1 MYTVIS
7 QPGDCL
13 CSIAQREGFSNCGS
27 LRSVPANA
35 PFLDTVLA
43 PGSVVT
49 IPQAW
54 NTYFYAGLATG
65 RRYTIRYFSPIPVP
79 QPTSVRFVR
88 TVITPPA
95 DTDAIANIG
104 ISRYITRSTDGMG
117 ANNWVDDSHR
127 AYDQAACRDVNVFNI
142 DVFDQNAAGADV
154 VALVEAMM
162 PIYAPGGARIGS
174 QRFPA
179 GPERDA
185 RSLSVVCSSVNGGS
199 RHRSCYLRLV
209 VDRFDKAVRPLQ
221 TVLVSDMVDGGAP
234 ETEILDQDIHVRYEY
249 PACPRPAGQRCLLAE
264 QTLPLRR
271 GRSVEL
277 RLWILRPV
285 RTGIVGT
292 VANGLDDGGVVTRQ
306 SAIDRL
312 QKNVRRIWA
321 QEEIAFVIDRVETV
335 DAPSDML
342 SISDPQGA
350 DSVGQGVIGFTLT
363 LQIVGAQPA
372 NHVVA
377 PTAVP
382 AGGSPLQ
389 TAQFIKGLV
398 DALGIF
404 GLVCTTSQN
413 PAIDGHVGQSAD
425 VLFSHPAG
433 YVTLTQLT
441 PTAQQDTAQKTTVVS
456 IDLNAFEIRAT
467 ANNAYVGSGM
477 QRCLYKAHATNPQG
491 VNVFVVQSLAGG
503 AAPLAHT
510 LNSQQHLPIQFRPL
524 GGVENCIV
532 ISYEAMDPDLDVK
545 PATLAHE
552 IGHALIDNAE
562 HSVDNNAEGSLMNAS
577 TSEKVGA
584 DGAYDTK
591 RIIDWL
597 VYWHTIVET
606 ANPGGPFTVDPPL
619 QAALWIAW
627 QRHSMHGQIA
637 NNQRINF
644 QLR

>member
-1 MYTVIS
+1 MYTVMS
-7 QPGDCL
+7 QAGDCL
-13 CSIAQREGFSNCGS
+13 CSIARREGFSNCGS

-35 PFLDTVLA
+35 PFLDTVLP
-43 PGSVVT
+43 PGSAVT

-65 RRYTIRYFSPIPVP
+65 RRYTIRYFSPVPVP
-79 QPTSVRFVR
+79 QPTRVRFVR
-88 TVITPPA
+88 TVNTPPA
-95 DTDAIANIG
+95 DIDAIPDIG
-104 ISRYITRSTDGMG
+104 ISRYITRSTDGTG
-117 ANNWVDDSHR
+117 ANNWVDDTHR
-127 AYDQAACRDVNVFNI
+127 AYDQPACQDANVFNI
-142 DVFDQNAAGADV
+142 DVVDPNAPGADV

-185 RSLSVVCSSVNGGS
+185 RSLSVVCSSVGGGP

-209 VDRFDKAVRPLQ
+209 VDDYDKRTRPLQ
-221 TVLVSDMVDGGAP
+221 TLLVSDMVDGGRP
-234 ETEILDQDIHVRYEY
+234 EIEILDQDIHVRYEY
-249 PACPRPAGQRCLLAE
+249 PTCALPVGQRCLLAE

-285 RTGIVGT
+285 RNGIVGT

-350 DSVGQGVIGFTLT
+350 TAGDGGVIGFTLNLHT
-363 LQIVGAQPA
+363 FAAPVA
-372 NHVVA
+372 NHVVV
-377 PTAVP
+377 PTPIP

-398 DALGIF
+398 DALGIPA
-404 GLVCTTSQN
+404 LVCTTSEN
-413 PAIDGHVGQSAD
+413 PAIDGNVGQSAD

-433 YVTLTQLT
+433 YVTLTQLA
-441 PTAQQDTAQKTTVVS
+441 PAQQDAAQQTNVVS
-456 IDLNAFEIRAT
+456 VDLNAFEIRAT
-467 ANNAYVGSGM
+467 PNNAYAGSGM
-477 QRCLYKAHATNPQG
+477 QRCLYKAHTTNPQG

-503 AAPLAHT
+503 APPLAHT
-510 LNSQQHLPIQFRPL
+510 LNSQQHLPIQFRPI

-532 ISYEAMDPDLDVK
+532 ISYEAMRPDLNFK

-562 HSVDNNAEGSLMNAS
+562 HSDDDAAEGSLMNAS
-577 TSEKVGA
+577 TSEKFKAGGINIY
-584 DGAYDTK
+584 DDTK
-591 RIIDWL
+591 RIIDWP
-597 VYWHTIVET
+597 VGWRTIVE
-606 ANPGGPFTVDPPL
+606 AGNPEGLLPPPPATL
-619 QAALWIAW
+619 EVEVQDL
-627 QRHSMHGQIA
+627 SMHQQVA
-637 NNQRINF
+637 ANQRITF
-644 QLR
+644 QNR